1 MRVLV
6 TGATGFIGSFV
17 VQILKRKGHE
27 VWSLSR
33 GFSTEENALGGEL
46 LDAES
51 TKKALSSAPDFDLV
65 IHLAAIAH
73 GEMPPE
79 GHDVTSANVSMTRN
93 LISGLKKDIHFILLS
108 SVAVYSRCGQKGA
121 GSPWAETNPP
131 TAYGKS
137 KAASEELVIRH
148 GFRKVDI
155 LRLPPVY
162 DEDHLADVRKR
173 VFLPVLKQVR
183 FRLHPSPKYSLCHV
197 SKIGSVIAGLVED
210 KEDKTR
216 IFHVADDTRYSQH
229 QLCGWFSGP
238 VLPVPVVLLK
248 PFLAPLWL
256 VPSEGCRKIRYNINK
271 LFFDNVY
278 DTETVKQIK

>member
-1 MRVLV
+1 MRILV
-6 TGATGFIGSFV
+6 TGATGFIGSFIT
-17 VQILKRKGHE
+17 QRLKAEGHE
-27 VWSLSR
+27 VWNLSK
-33 GFSTEENALGGEL
+33 GFATEENALAVDL

-51 TKKALSSAPDFDLV
+51 TEKALSSAPDFDAV

-73 GEMPPE
+73 GEKPPE
-79 GHDVTSANVSMTRN
+79 GYDTTSANVSMTRN
-93 LISGLKKDIHFILLS
+93 LLSGLRKDIHFILFS
-108 SVAVYSRCGQKGA
+108 SVAVYSQCGQKGA
-121 GSPWAETNPP
+121 VSPLAETNPP

-137 KAASEELVIRH
+137 KAASEELVIRQ

-162 DEDHLADVRKR
+162 DEDHWADVRKR
-173 VFLPVLKQVR
+173 VFFPVSKQVR
-183 FRLHPSPKYSLCHV
+183 FRLRPSPKYSLCHI
-197 SKIGSVIAGLVED
+197 SKIGSVVAGLVED

-216 IFHVADDTRYSQH
+216 VFHVADDTCYLQN

-248 PFLAPLWL
+248 PFLAVLSL
-256 VPSEGCRKIRYNINK
+256 APSEGCRKISYNIKK
-271 LFFDNVY
+271 LFFNNVY